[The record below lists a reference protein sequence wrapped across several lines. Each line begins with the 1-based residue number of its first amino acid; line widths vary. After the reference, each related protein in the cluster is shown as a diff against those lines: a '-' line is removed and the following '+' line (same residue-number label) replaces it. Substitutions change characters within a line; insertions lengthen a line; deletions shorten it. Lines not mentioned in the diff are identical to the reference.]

1 MASEVVPLEQ
11 ALKMV
16 PLVFQRWVRV
26 YIGWVWFFS
35 SPFYRF
41 RLLVNQ

>member
-26 YIGWVWFFS
+26 YIGWGVVFFE
-35 SPFYRF
+35 PI
-41 RLLVNQ
+41 L